1 MRRLPPLDTLRVFEA
16 AARLK
21 SFKEAG
27 DELNVTASAVSH
39 RVAALEEE
47 LATPLFVRHTRRI
60 EVTPQGERL
69 AAGVRRGLA
78 EIRRAVTSVDRREG
92 TNIRISGIPSHVT
105 RWLAP
110 RLHRFRVAHP
120 EIELHITADLA
131 LVDLTQR
138 TFDVALRFGNGVY
151 PGVRAEYLM
160 DDAIFPVA
168 SPRYIA
174 EAGPIAQPA
183 DILLLARILDVTAED
198 DESGTNW
205 RTWFAHHRLPMDS
218 VERGMQF
225 NGAAIALEAAA
236 GGLGIAIARR
246 SLVGKKSAVAASSKS
261 SPARSSRIGATTL
274 WHCRTW
280 RTGHPCAR
288 SSTGFA
294 ARRAIAERLQGG
306 VRERHRRQCPQW
318 ILPRILARAAS
329 ARSVRLGLPCA
340 PHVSMRSAISRR
352 KTGPGSVTAGYSPSL
367 MAQSIASSSGCRTI
381 LNIAV

>member
-78 EIRRAVTSVDRREG
+78 EIRRAVTSVDRRES
-92 TNIRISGIPSHVT
+92 THIRITGIPSHVT

-120 EIELHITADLA
+120 EIELHITADLT

-138 TFDVALRFGNGVY
+138 TFDVALRFGNGAY

-168 SPRYIA
+168 SPRYMA
-174 EAGPIAQPA
+174 EAGPIAKPA
-183 DILLLARILDVTAED
+183 DILLLTRILDVTAED

-236 GGLGIAIARR
+236 GGLGVAIARR
-246 SLVGKKSAVAASSKS
+246 SLVGEELRSGPPRPSPPRRDHHELEPLRFGTAGHGGLATLARVRRLASQRGERLLSACEAAPAQGIADDASMDVAAHPGESGLGEVRQARSAV
-261 SPARSSRIGATTL
+261 
-274 WHCRTW
+274 
-280 RTGHPCAR
+280 
-288 SSTGFA
+288 
-294 ARRAIAERLQGG
+294 
-306 VRERHRRQCPQW
+306 
-318 ILPRILARAAS
+318 RAA
-329 ARSVRLGLPCA
+329 CQ
-340 PHVSMRSAISRR
+340 H
-352 KTGPGSVTAGYSPSL
+352 
-367 MAQSIASSSGCRTI
+367 AQSHQPPQDRAGNRHGRVQSVPDDEEHRLVFG
-381 LNIAV
+381 L